1 MRERAGLTPGPGP
14 TPSGMRVV
22 IDLRPLQEPERAA
35 ITAAYLEHLLAAF
48 AADPMPGESFVPL
61 LRGLRPDPTEALQ
74 AAGLV
79 VAGRRWLPPTA
90 RLLRAAGLTLDSFL
104 LRAAAVGTTRGGPPS
119 PTGVEVAPERV
130 PAGATATAVPAAPGR
145 AVYHTAGGAVP
156 LGSSLPVV
164 ATLLDLAPWEL
175 PAIYAASPAARF
187 GHRLRTRI
195 LRDATRLIVCSR
207 AVAESARRRVHIDP
221 SRIVVVPLAPTPAF
235 TPSAGDPGRTAEI
248 RARLGLPERYL
259 AFAGR
264 FDARKDF
271 ASLFAALDGLR
282 KEEPPAREDR
292 RRGRSKGGRAEA
304 GGRAESAGTAESDGS
319 VESGSTPT
327 GGSSEHGGSPRPG
340 AVAGAVPWPPVV
352 VVATPA
358 DVSDEERDALTRAI
372 ERHGLASVV
381 RVTPPLAAEDAAAL
395 EAGARG
401 FVYPARSEAT
411 GLQVIDALAL
421 GVPVV
426 ASRVGALADIV
437 GPAGILV
444 EPRDPARLA
453 AAVRAI
459 WAADRIHEQLAR
471 VACQR
476 AETNARTWANVARET
491 RDVYAA
497 AALERHV
504 GAGPA
509 ESE

>member
-1 MRERAGLTPGPGP
+1 MRELAGVTARAELTQ
-14 TPSGMRVV
+14 SGTRVV

-35 ITAAYLEHLLAAF
+35 ITAVYLEHLLAAF
-48 AADPMPGESFVPL
+48 AADPLPGESFVPL
-61 LRGLRPDPTEALQ
+61 LRGFRPDPTEALED
-74 AAGLV
+74 AGLV

-90 RLLRAAGLTLDSFL
+90 SLLRAAGLTLDSFL
-104 LRAAAVGTTRGGPPS
+104 LRAAAMGTTSGGSAPPI
-119 PTGVEVAPERV
+119 
-130 PAGATATAVPAAPGR
+130 

-164 ATLLDLAPWEL
+164 ASVLDLAPWEL
-175 PAIYAASPAARF
+175 PAVYAASPAARF

-207 AVAESARRRVHIDP
+207 TVAESARRRVHIDP
-221 SRIVVVPLAPTPAF
+221 SHIAVVPLAPTPAF
-235 TPSAGDPGRTAEI
+235 TTAARDAEPSAAIRT
-248 RARLGLPERYL
+248 RLALPDRYL

-282 KEEPPAREDR
+282 KEEPSAREGR
-292 RRGRSKGGRAEA
+292 R
-304 GGRAESAGTAESDGS
+304 
-319 VESGSTPT
+319 
-327 GGSSEHGGSPRPG
+327 H
-340 AVAGAVPWPPVV
+340 AVPWPPVL

-358 DVSDEERDALTRAI
+358 DVSDEERDALSQAI
-372 ERHGLASVV
+372 ARHGLAPIV
-381 RVTPPLAAEDAAAL
+381 RVTPPLSAVDAAAL

-444 EPRDPARLA
+444 EPGDPARLA
-453 AAVRAI
+453 AAIRAI

-471 VACQR
+471 VARQR
-476 AETNARTWANVARET
+476 AEANTRTWADVARET

-497 AALERHV
+497 AALERRTV
-504 GAGPA
+504 AGPA

>member
-1 MRERAGLTPGPGP
+1 MRELAGVTARAELAQ
-14 TPSGMRVV
+14 SGTRVV
-22 IDLRPLQEPERAA
+22 VDLRPLQEPERAA
-35 ITAAYLEHLLAAF
+35 ITAVYLEHLLAAF
-48 AADPMPGESFVPL
+48 AADPLPGESFVPL
-61 LRGLRPDPTEALQ
+61 LRGLRPDPTEALE
-74 AAGLV
+74 AAGLI

-104 LRAAAVGTTRGGPPS
+104 LRAAAVGTTWGGSPP
-119 PTGVEVAPERV
+119 PV
-130 PAGATATAVPAAPGR
+130 

-164 ATLLDLAPWEL
+164 ATVLDLAPWEL
-175 PAIYAASPAARF
+175 PAVYAASPAARF

-207 AVAESARRRVHIDP
+207 TVAESARRRVHIDP
-221 SRIVVVPLAPTPAF
+221 SRIAVVPLAPTPAF
-235 TPSAGDPGRTAEI
+235 TTAAGDAERSAAI
-248 RARLGLPERYL
+248 STRLGLPDRYL

-271 ASLFAALDGLR
+271 TSLFAALDGLR
-282 KEEPPAREDR
+282 KEEPSAREGR
-292 RRGRSKGGRAEA
+292 R
-304 GGRAESAGTAESDGS
+304 
-319 VESGSTPT
+319 
-327 GGSSEHGGSPRPG
+327 H
-340 AVAGAVPWPPVV
+340 AVPWPPVL

-358 DVSDEERDALTRAI
+358 NVSDEERDALSQAI

-381 RVTPPLAAEDAAAL
+381 RVTPPLAAQDVAAL

-453 AAVRAI
+453 AAIRAI

-471 VACQR
+471 VARQR
-476 AETNARTWANVARET
+476 AETNARSWADVARET

-497 AALERHV
+497 AALERHPV
-504 GAGPA
+504 AGPA

>member
-1 MRERAGLTPGPGP
+1 MREHARVTPRPEP
-14 TPSGMRVV
+14 SPSGMRVV
-22 IDLRPLQEPERAA
+22 IDLRPLQEPEHAA
-35 ITAAYLEHLLAAF
+35 IAAAYLEHLLAAF
-48 AADPMPGESFVPL
+48 AADPVPGESFVPL
-61 LRGLRPDPTEALQ
+61 VRGLRPDPTEALE
-74 AAGLV
+74 ASGLV

-104 LRAAAVGTTRGGPPS
+104 LRAAAVGATSGGPAS
-119 PTGVEVAPERV
+119 PI
-130 PAGATATAVPAAPGR
+130 

-207 AVAESARRRVHIDP
+207 TVAESARRRVHIDP
-221 SRIVVVPLAPTPAF
+221 SRIAIVPLAPTPAF
-235 TPSAGDPGRTAEI
+235 APPAGDPARTAAI
-248 RARLGLPERYL
+248 RTRLGLPERYL

-292 RRGRSKGGRAEA
+292 RLAL
-304 GGRAESAGTAESDGS
+304 
-319 VESGSTPT
+319 
-327 GGSSEHGGSPRPG
+327 
-340 AVAGAVPWPPVV
+340 PWPPVV

-358 DVSDEERDALTRAI
+358 GVSDEERDALTRAV

-381 RVTPPLAAEDAAAL
+381 RVTPPLVAGEAAAL

-426 ASRVGALADIV
+426 ASRVGALTDIV

-471 VACQR
+471 VARQR
-476 AETNARTWANVARET
+476 AEASPRSWADVARET

-497 AALERHV
+497 AALERRA

>member
-1 MRERAGLTPGPGP
+1 MRELAGVTARAELTQ
-14 TPSGMRVV
+14 SGTRVV

-35 ITAAYLEHLLAAF
+35 ITAIYLEHLLAAF
-48 AADPMPGESFVPL
+48 AADPLPGESFVPL
-61 LRGLRPDPTEALQ
+61 LRGFRPDPTEALED
-74 AAGLV
+74 AGLV

-90 RLLRAAGLTLDSFL
+90 SLLRAAGLTLDSFL
-104 LRAAAVGTTRGGPPS
+104 LRAAAVGTTRGGPPAQ
-119 PTGVEVAPERV
+119 TGAEGGTERD
-130 PAGATATAVPAAPGR
+130 PDGAAPAAPGL

-164 ATLLDLAPWEL
+164 ASVLDLAPWEL
-175 PAIYAASPAARF
+175 PAVYAASPAARF

-207 AVAESARRRVHIDP
+207 TVAESARRRVHIDP
-221 SRIVVVPLAPTPAF
+221 SHIAVVPLAPTPAF
-235 TPSAGDPGRTAEI
+235 TTAARDAEPSAAIRT
-248 RARLGLPERYL
+248 RLALPDRYL

-282 KEEPPAREDR
+282 KEEPSAREGR
-292 RRGRSKGGRAEA
+292 R
-304 GGRAESAGTAESDGS
+304 
-319 VESGSTPT
+319 
-327 GGSSEHGGSPRPG
+327 H
-340 AVAGAVPWPPVV
+340 AVPWPPVL

-358 DVSDEERDALTRAI
+358 DVSDEERDALSQAI
-372 ERHGLASVV
+372 ARHGLAPIV
-381 RVTPPLAAEDAAAL
+381 RVTPPLSAVDAAAL

-444 EPRDPARLA
+444 EPGDPARLA
-453 AAVRAI
+453 AAIRAI

-471 VACQR
+471 VARQR
-476 AETNARTWANVARET
+476 AEANARTWADVARET

-497 AALERHV
+497 AALERRTV
-504 GAGPA
+504 AGPA

>member
-1 MRERAGLTPGPGP
+1 M
-14 TPSGMRVV
+14 
-22 IDLRPLQEPERAA
+22 
-35 ITAAYLEHLLAAF
+35 
-48 AADPMPGESFVPL
+48 
-61 LRGLRPDPTEALQ
+61 
-74 AAGLV
+74 
-79 VAGRRWLPPTA
+79 
-90 RLLRAAGLTLDSFL
+90 
-104 LRAAAVGTTRGGPPS
+104 
-119 PTGVEVAPERV
+119 
-130 PAGATATAVPAAPGR
+130 
-145 AVYHTAGGAVP
+145 
-156 LGSSLPVV
+156 
-164 ATLLDLAPWEL
+164 
-175 PAIYAASPAARF
+175 
-187 GHRLRTRI
+187 
-195 LRDATRLIVCSR
+195 
-207 AVAESARRRVHIDP
+207 
-221 SRIVVVPLAPTPAF
+221 
-235 TPSAGDPGRTAEI
+235 
-248 RARLGLPERYL
+248 PERYL
-259 AFAGR
+259 VFAGR

-292 RRGRSKGGRAEA
+292 RLAL
-304 GGRAESAGTAESDGS
+304 
-319 VESGSTPT
+319 
-327 GGSSEHGGSPRPG
+327 
-340 AVAGAVPWPPVV
+340 PWPPVV
-352 VVATPA
+352 VVAAPA

-381 RVTPPLAAEDAAAL
+381 RVTPPLVAGDAAAL

-426 ASRVGALADIV
+426 ASRVGALIDIV

-471 VACQR
+471 VARQR
-476 AETNARTWANVARET
+476 AEASPRTWADVARET

-497 AALERHV
+497 AALERRA